1 MALRAET
8 LEATMRAVWQG
19 DFLGKK
25 IRFAWSQ
32 TRGGIAIFASGRM
45 EGELFDSEDEAREW
59 LLKCGVTIGTD
70 GRGAK
75 VYTPADVMIEENLF
89 SSLRSGTRPAISKP

>member
-1 MALRAET
+1 MALT
-8 LEATMRAVWQG
+8 DTMRATWQG
-19 DFLGKK
+19 DFIGKK

-45 EGELFDSEDEAREW
+45 EGELFDSEDEALEW

-75 VYTPADVMIEENLF
+75 VWTLEDIVRENGT
-89 SSLRSGTRPAISKP
+89 LRAMSEP

>member
-1 MALRAET
+1 MALRKT
-8 LEATMRAVWQG
+8 LFATMRATWQG

-59 LLKCGVTIGTD
+59 LLRCGVTIGTD
-70 GRGAK
+70 GRGAP
-75 VYTPADVMIEENLF
+75 VWTTHDLAREEEIR
-89 SSLRSGTRPAISKP
+89 LRLSRP

>member
-1 MALRAET
+1 MALRSET
-8 LEATMRAVWQG
+8 LEATMRSVWQG

-45 EGELFDSEDEAREW
+45 EGELFDSEEEAREW

-75 VYTPADVMIEENLF
+75 VWTTHDITREEEI
-89 SSLRSGTRPAISKP
+89 LRRMQGREAKP